1 MNVVIQ
7 TESDVDFYLVFCD
20 EQNPVKV
27 SKSNNLNIVVDYYKS
42 LKDVS
47 NVVVK

>member
-7 TESDVDFYLVFCD
+7 TESDADYYLVFRDCL
-20 EQNPVKV
+20 EPVKV
-27 SKSNNLNIVVDYYKS
+27 SKSNNLNVVVDYYKS